1 MHRQTALVAAALI
14 LSVVGRAPAA
24 RAQSADTS
32 GDALQEITVT
42 ARKVSE
48 RLQDVPIAITAFTA
62 DSIANAGFT
71 DLNDLARFTPGVNF
85 ENQFGRRDTSF
96 NTSIR
101 GVSSVSAGALS
112 FKPFANFVDGVY
124 VRGTLEDFDLSDIER
139 VEILRGPQAALYGR
153 ATESGAINYIT
164 RKPTNDFEGEAM
176 ASFGGFREQREALRL
191 SGPIVK
197 DVLLFN
203 LNASYYSRN
212 GEYYN
217 EFDGKADDSQKTKA
231 LSGSLRFTPIDNLEA
246 TLRVG
251 YSRDDDGPPAIGYS
265 DGNSNNCYLTVY
277 PYFCGVIP
285 TKQSVNL
292 NTATPVYYGFKSS
305 TTRASLNVDYHFDD
319 FTLSSITGWDS
330 NHQKIGEDQSYD
342 DYVFPPGEGLPADGF
357 IDSFNQDSHSVSQEF
372 RLTSPR
378 NDAFRY
384 LVGVYDYYET
394 VATQDVQASFDLIT
408 YGALNQYTSTVKNV
422 AGFGQAEYDF
432 NPSWTLSG
440 EARWQQ
446 DRISYNQ
453 PVIPGGYYREST
465 YSTVNPR
472 AVLSFHLT
480 PDVLFYASTGKGT
493 KPGGFN
499 SPYTP
504 QDTFAEEKLW
514 AYELGTKTEWLD
526 NRLSANADIY
536 YNRITNLQVT
546 QTVPLASGA
555 LESYNT
561 NAGRAHTEGLE
572 LEAAAK
578 VTSMLGL
585 HLTYSYNIAKYDDF
599 QGFQDLCN
607 LAGQYTPD
615 YITFSQGPITNP
627 SCLTSPTGNARG
639 QTLANAPKNIASL
652 QVDFTAP
659 LWSDLRG
666 FVRPQVSYKSS
677 SYDEAENLAQTGS
690 QTQLD
695 LRTGVETNRW
705 SVTAWAKNL
714 NDNRH
719 ANYLL
724 RYIDYG
730 SYNLDFY
737 GPNRSFAYALPDRKQ
752 FGIEGRYKF

>member
-1 MHRQTALVAAALI
+1 MAFTCCLTLY
-14 LSVVGRAPAA
+14 LPAVH
-24 RAQSADTS
+24 AQSANTG
-32 GDALQEITVT
+32 GDALEEVTVT

-62 DSIANAGFT
+62 DGIVEAGLT
-71 DLNDLARFTPGVNF
+71 DLNDIARFTPGVNF
-85 ENQFGRRDTSF
+85 ENQFGRRDTTF

-124 VRGTLEDFDLSDIER
+124 VRGSLEDFDLSDIER

-164 RKPTNDFEGEAM
+164 RKPTNDFEGAAM
-176 ASFGGFREQREALRL
+176 ASWGGFRDQHESLRV
-191 SGPIVK
+191 SGPIVN
-197 DVLLFN
+197 DLLFFN
-203 LNASYYSRN
+203 VNASYYSRD

-217 EFDGKADDSQKTKA
+217 VFDGKDDDSQKTKS
-231 LSGSLRFTPIDNLEA
+231 LSGSLRFTPIGNLEA

-251 YSRDDDGPPAIGYS
+251 YSRDQDGPPAIGYS

-277 PYFCGVIP
+277 PYYCGVIP

-292 NTATPVYYGFKSS
+292 NTTTPVYHGFESS
-305 TTRASLNVDYHFDD
+305 TTRASLTVDYHFAD
-319 FTLSSITGWDS
+319 FTLSSITGWDT

-342 DYVFPPGEGLPADGF
+342 AYVFPPGEGLPADGF
-357 IDSFNQDSHSVSQEF
+357 IDSFNEDSHSVSQEF

-378 NDAFRY
+378 NAPFRY
-384 LVGVYDYYET
+384 LVGVYDYYEK

-422 AGFGQAEYDF
+422 AGFAQAEYDF
-432 NPSWTLSG
+432 APSWTLSG

-453 PVIPGGYYREST
+453 PVIPGGYDREST
-465 YSTVNPR
+465 YGTVNPR
-472 AVLSFHLT
+472 AVLSFHLV

-526 NRLSANADIY
+526 HRLSANADVY
-536 YNRITNLQVT
+536 YNHITDLQVT
-546 QTVPLASGA
+546 QTVALSSGA

-561 NAGRAHTEGLE
+561 NAGRAHTEGVE
-572 LEAAAK
+572 FEGAAK

-607 LAGQYTPD
+607 LAGQYMPD
-615 YITFSQGPITNP
+615 LITFSQGPITDP
-627 SCLTSPTGNARG
+627 SCLTSSTGNARG
-639 QTLANAPKNIASL
+639 KTLPNAPRNIASL
-652 QVDFTAP
+652 QADFTAP
-659 LWSDLRG
+659 LWADLRG
-666 FVRPQVSYKSS
+666 FLRPQVSYKSS
-677 SYDEAENLAQTGS
+677 SYDEAENLAETGS
-690 QTQLD
+690 QTQID
-695 LRTGVETNRW
+695 LRLGVETNHW
-705 SVTAWAKNL
+705 SVTGWAKNL

-730 SYNLDFY
+730 SYNLGFF
-737 GPNRSFAYALPDRKQ
+737 GPNRSFAYALPDRRQ